1 MLVLLIV
8 VEMMEYD
15 KLTGDRVVGAV
26 DWLVILLVFIELT
39 FIVRM
44 KIIYFKNQFNV
55 KYKEID

>member
-26 DWLVILLVFIELT
+26 DWLVILLVFIELAS
-39 FIVRM
+39 IVVNEK
-44 KIIYFKNQFNV
+44 KIF
-55 KYKEID
+55 